1 MSEVQFPILI
11 VGIFSIVSSYFLTY
25 LVHNLTKDRK
35 IIIKKFRERRLSDKD
50 IPPFGGLSMSITF
63 LLATRLLGEAS
74 PEIKTISVGC
84 VAIALVGLFDDLFNL
99 EWWKKLL
106 LQIICISIPILN
118 SSIVLNIEEN
128 LQIDRSNIINNL
140 TTFLWIL
147 LIVNSVNFLDNMD
160 GLAASISMLIAIE
173 LSILAFFLNQN
184 NLADIAGILGFTIFG
199 FLLMNFPP
207 AKIYMGDSGSMFLG
221 YCLAFLSVIFIWNP
235 SNSDFWRISIQPV
248 LLFFTIPIFDLA
260 IVVISRIS
268 KGKSPIQGGV
278 DHISHRLLN
287 LGFTEKKVIVT
298 ICLLNIYT
306 VMMIFFMVTFSQLEA
321 GAMLIVF
328 VLSFIGLGLK
338 LLKVET
344 LD

>member
-25 LVHNLTKDRK
+25 LVHNLTKGRK
-35 IIIKKFRERRLSDKD
+35 IIIKNFSERRLSDKN

-74 PEIKTISVGC
+74 PEIKIISVGC

-106 LQIICISIPILN
+106 LQIICISIPIYN

-128 LQIDRSNIINNL
+128 LQIDRSNVINNL

-147 LIVNSVNFLDNMD
+147 LIVNSVNFIDNMD

-184 NLADIAGILGFTIFG
+184 NLADVAGILGFTIFG

-260 IVVISRIS
+260 IVIISRIS

-278 DHISHRLLN
+278 DHVSHRLMN

-306 VMMIFFMVTFSQLEA
+306 IIMIFFMVTFSQLQA
-321 GAMLIVF
+321 GVVLIIF

>member
-1 MSEVQFPILI
+1 M
-11 VGIFSIVSSYFLTY
+11 
-25 LVHNLTKDRK
+25 
-35 IIIKKFRERRLSDKD
+35 SDKD

-106 LQIICISIPILN
+106 LQIICISIPIFN

-321 GAMLIVF
+321 GAMLIIF

>member
-1 MSEVQFPILI
+1 MSEIQFPILI

-25 LVHNLTKDRK
+25 LVQNLTKDKK
-35 IIIKKFRERRLSDKD
+35 INIKKFSEKRLSDKN

-63 LLATRLLGEAS
+63 LLATRLLGEATQ
-74 PEIKTISVGC
+74 EIRIISIGC

-106 LQIICISIPILN
+106 FQIFCILIPIFN
-118 SSIVLNIEEN
+118 STIVLNIEEN

-140 TTFLWIL
+140 TTLLWVL
-147 LIVNSVNFLDNMD
+147 LIVNSVNFIDNMD

-173 LSILAFFLNQN
+173 LSILAFFLDQN
-184 NLADIAGILGFTIFG
+184 SLADVAGILGFTIFG

-248 LLFFTIPIFDLA
+248 LLFFTIPIFDLG
-260 IVVISRIS
+260 IVVISRLS

-278 DHISHRLLN
+278 DHISHRLMN
-287 LGFTEKKVIVT
+287 LGFTEKKVILT
-298 ICLLNIYT
+298 ICSLNIYT
-306 VMMIFFMVTFSQLEA
+306 VIMIYFMVTMNQLGA
-321 GAMLIVF
+321 GAVLVTF

-344 LD
+344 YD

>member
-35 IIIKKFRERRLSDKD
+35 IIINKFRERRLSDKY

-99 EWWKKLL
+99 DWWKKLL
-106 LQIICISIPILN
+106 LQILCISIPIFN

>member
-1 MSEVQFPILI
+1 MSEIQFPILI
-11 VGIFSIVSSYFLTY
+11 VGIFSIVSSYFLAY
-25 LVHNLTKDRK
+25 LVHNLTKGKK
-35 IIIKKFRERRLSDKD
+35 IIIKKFSERRLSDKD

-74 PEIKTISVGC
+74 QEIRIISIGC

-99 EWWKKLL
+99 DWWKKLL
-106 LQIICISIPILN
+106 FQIVCILIPIFN
-118 SSIVLNIEEN
+118 STIVLNIEEN
-128 LQIDRSNIINNL
+128 LKIDRSNIINNL
-140 TTFLWIL
+140 TTLLWVL
-147 LIVNSVNFLDNMD
+147 LIVNSVNFIDNMD

-184 NLADIAGILGFTIFG
+184 NLADVAGILGFTIFG

-248 LLFFTIPIFDLA
+248 LLFFTIPIFDLG
-260 IVVISRIS
+260 IVVISRLS

-278 DHISHRLLN
+278 DHISHRLMN
-287 LGFTEKKVIVT
+287 LGFTEKKVILS

-306 VMMIFFMVTFSQLEA
+306 VIMIFFMVTMDQLGA
-321 GAMLIVF
+321 GAVLITF

-344 LD
+344 YD

>member
-1 MSEVQFPILI
+1 MSEIQFPILI

-25 LVHNLTKDRK
+25 LVHNLTKGKK
-35 IIIKKFRERRLSDKD
+35 IIIKKFSERRLSDKD

-74 PEIKTISVGC
+74 QEIRIISIGC

-99 EWWKKLL
+99 DWWKKLL
-106 LQIICISIPILN
+106 FQIVCILIPIFN
-118 SSIVLNIEEN
+118 STIVLNIEEN
-128 LQIDRSNIINNL
+128 LKIDRSNIINNL
-140 TTFLWIL
+140 TTLLWVL
-147 LIVNSVNFLDNMD
+147 LIVNSVNFIDNMD

-184 NLADIAGILGFTIFG
+184 NLADVAGILGFTIFG

-248 LLFFTIPIFDLA
+248 LLFFTIPIFDLG
-260 IVVISRIS
+260 IVVISRLS

-278 DHISHRLLN
+278 DHISHRLMN
-287 LGFTEKKVIVT
+287 LGFTEKKVILT
-298 ICLLNIYT
+298 ICSLNIYT
-306 VMMIFFMVTFSQLEA
+306 VIMIYFMVTMNQLGA
-321 GAMLIVF
+321 GAVLITF

-344 LD
+344 YD

>member
-1 MSEVQFPILI
+1 MSEIQFPVLI

-25 LVHNLTKDRK
+25 LVHNLTRDRK
-35 IIIKKFRERRLSDKD
+35 IIIKKFSERRLSNKD

-74 PEIKTISVGC
+74 PEIRIISIGC

-99 EWWKKLL
+99 DWWKKLL
-106 LQIICISIPILN
+106 LQIICISIPIFN

-128 LQIDRSNIINNL
+128 LQINGSNIINNF

-147 LIVNSVNFLDNMD
+147 LIVNSVNFIDNMD

-173 LSILAFFLNQN
+173 LSMLAFYLNQN
-184 NLADIAGILGFTIFG
+184 NLADVAGILGFTIFG

-235 SNSDFWRISIQPV
+235 SSSDFWRISIQPV

-260 IVVISRIS
+260 IVVISRLS

-278 DHISHRLLN
+278 DHISHRLMN
-287 LGFTEKKVIVT
+287 LGFTEKKVILT
-298 ICLLNIYT
+298 ICMLNIYT
-306 VMMIFFMVTFSQLEA
+306 LIMIFFIVTLSKLQA
-321 GAMLIVF
+321 GVALTLFIF
-328 VLSFIGLGLK
+328 SFIGLGLK
-338 LLKVET
+338 LLKVDT

>member
-1 MSEVQFPILI
+1 MSEIQFPILI

-25 LVHNLTKDRK
+25 LVQNLTKDKK
-35 IIIKKFRERRLSDKD
+35 INIKKFSEKRLSDKN

-63 LLATRLLGEAS
+63 LLATRLLGEATQ
-74 PEIKTISVGC
+74 EIRIISIGC

-99 EWWKKLL
+99 DWWKKLL
-106 LQIICISIPILN
+106 FQIFCILIPIFN
-118 SSIVLNIEEN
+118 STIVLNIEEN

-140 TTFLWIL
+140 TTLLWVL
-147 LIVNSVNFLDNMD
+147 LIVNSVNFIDNMD

-173 LSILAFFLNQN
+173 LSILAFFLDQN
-184 NLADIAGILGFTIFG
+184 SLADVAGILGFTIFG

-248 LLFFTIPIFDLA
+248 LLFFTIPIFDLG
-260 IVVISRIS
+260 IVVISRLS

-278 DHISHRLLN
+278 DHISHRLMN
-287 LGFTEKKVIVT
+287 LGFTEKKVILT
-298 ICLLNIYT
+298 ICSLNIYT
-306 VMMIFFMVTFSQLEA
+306 VIMIYFMVTMNQL
-321 GAMLIVF
+321 GQ
-328 VLSFIGLGLK
+328 GQY
-338 LLKVET
+338 
-344 LD
+344 

>member
-1 MSEVQFPILI
+1 MSEIQFPILI

-25 LVHNLTKDRK
+25 LVHNLTKGKK
-35 IIIKKFRERRLSDKD
+35 IIIKKFSERRLSDKD

-74 PEIKTISVGC
+74 QEIRIISIGC

-99 EWWKKLL
+99 DWWKKLL
-106 LQIICISIPILN
+106 FQIVCILIPIFN
-118 SSIVLNIEEN
+118 STIVLNIEEN
-128 LQIDRSNIINNL
+128 LKIDRSNIINNL
-140 TTFLWIL
+140 TTLLWVL
-147 LIVNSVNFLDNMD
+147 LIVNSVNFIDNMD

-184 NLADIAGILGFTIFG
+184 NLADVAGILGFTIFG

-248 LLFFTIPIFDLA
+248 LLFFTIPIFDLG
-260 IVVISRIS
+260 IVVISRLS

-278 DHISHRLLN
+278 DHISHRLMN
-287 LGFTEKKVIVT
+287 LGFTEKKVILA

-306 VMMIFFMVTFSQLEA
+306 VIMIFFMVTMDQLGA
-321 GAMLIVF
+321 GAVLITF

-344 LD
+344 YD

>member
-25 LVHNLTKDRK
+25 LVHNLTKGRK
-35 IIIKKFRERRLSDKD
+35 IIIKNFSERRLSDKN

-74 PEIKTISVGC
+74 PEIKIISVGC

-106 LQIICISIPILN
+106 LQIICISIPIYN

-128 LQIDRSNIINNL
+128 LQIDRSNVINNL

-147 LIVNSVNFLDNMD
+147 LIVNSVNFIDNMD

-184 NLADIAGILGFTIFG
+184 NLADVAGILGFTIFG

-278 DHISHRLLN
+278 DHISHRLMN
-287 LGFTEKKVIVT
+287 LGFTEKRVIVT

-306 VMMIFFMVTFSQLEA
+306 IIMIFFMVTFSQLQA
-321 GAMLIVF
+321 GIVLTVF
-328 VLSFIGLGLK
+328 ILSFIGLGLK

>member
-25 LVHNLTKDRK
+25 LVHNLTKDRR

-106 LQIICISIPILN
+106 LQIICISIPIFN

-173 LSILAFFLNQN
+173 LSILAFYLNQN

-268 KGKSPIQGGV
+268 KGKSPMQGGV

>member
-1 MSEVQFPILI
+1 MSEIQFPILI

-25 LVHNLTKDRK
+25 LVQNLTKDKK
-35 IIIKKFRERRLSDKD
+35 INIKKFSEKRLSDKN

-74 PEIKTISVGC
+74 QEIRIISIGC

-106 LQIICISIPILN
+106 FQIFCILIPIFN
-118 SSIVLNIEEN
+118 STIVLNIEEN

-140 TTFLWIL
+140 TTLLWVL
-147 LIVNSVNFLDNMD
+147 LIVNSVNFIDNMD

-173 LSILAFFLNQN
+173 LSILAFFLDQN
-184 NLADIAGILGFTIFG
+184 SLADVAGILGFTIFG

-248 LLFFTIPIFDLA
+248 LLFFTIPIFDLG
-260 IVVISRIS
+260 IVVISRLS

-278 DHISHRLLN
+278 DHISHRLMN
-287 LGFTEKKVIVT
+287 LGFTEKKVILT
-298 ICLLNIYT
+298 ICSLNIYT
-306 VMMIFFMVTFSQLEA
+306 VIMIYFMVTMNQL
-321 GAMLIVF
+321 GQ
-328 VLSFIGLGLK
+328 GQY
-338 LLKVET
+338 
-344 LD
+344 

>member
-25 LVHNLTKDRK
+25 LVHNLTKGRK
-35 IIIKKFRERRLSDKD
+35 IIIKNFSERRLSHKN

-74 PEIKTISVGC
+74 PEIKIISVGC

-106 LQIICISIPILN
+106 LQIICISIPIYN

-128 LQIDRSNIINNL
+128 LQIDRSNVINNL

-147 LIVNSVNFLDNMD
+147 LIVNSVNFIDNMD

-184 NLADIAGILGFTIFG
+184 NLADVAGILGFTIFG

-260 IVVISRIS
+260 IVIISRIS

-278 DHISHRLLN
+278 DHVSHRLMN

-306 VMMIFFMVTFSQLEA
+306 IIMIFFMVTFSQLQA
-321 GAMLIVF
+321 GVVLIIF

>member
-1 MSEVQFPILI
+1 MSEIQFPILI

-25 LVHNLTKDRK
+25 LVHNLTKDKK
-35 IIIKKFRERRLSDKD
+35 INIKKFSEKRLSDKN

-74 PEIKTISVGC
+74 QEIRIISIGC

-106 LQIICISIPILN
+106 FQIFCILIPIFN
-118 SSIVLNIEEN
+118 STIVLNIEEN

-140 TTFLWIL
+140 TTLLWVL
-147 LIVNSVNFLDNMD
+147 LIVNSVNFIDNMD

-173 LSILAFFLNQN
+173 LSILAFFLDQN
-184 NLADIAGILGFTIFG
+184 SLADVAGILGFTIFG

-248 LLFFTIPIFDLA
+248 LLFFTIPIFDLG
-260 IVVISRIS
+260 IVVISRLS

-278 DHISHRLLN
+278 DHISHRLMN
-287 LGFTEKKVIVT
+287 LGFTEKKVILT
-298 ICLLNIYT
+298 ICSLNIYT
-306 VMMIFFMVTFSQLEA
+306 VIMIYFMVTMNQLGA
-321 GAMLIVF
+321 GAVLITF

-344 LD
+344 YD